1 MAAFQRFSIGML
13 WMLHSV
19 RALSTRPTTKSVSPP
34 LILGNQQLIRS
45 IAAPMVA
52 ASDYAF
58 RCLCRQHGV
67 DLTYTQMLHAKNIV
81 RDQVFVRNHLDFYEF
96 SEPSA
101 DLLQSQKS
109 LLKDT
114 TIHCST
120 IPDLAATTGPLIVQ
134 LAGNDPVM
142 VTEAAQKIYNLHPQI
157 TGFDLNCGCP
167 QAIARKGNY
176 GSFLMEQDNGKTV
189 CEIVKS
195 LRQAVPVPIS
205 VKHRLATDPTHNIP
219 RWLALQD
226 AGVCFITVHGRTLYE
241 NKTAVGPC
249 YTHWIQKAVETLS
262 IPVVAN
268 GGVEHLQDVNQLLQ
282 TTGAAAV
289 MSSEG
294 LLETP
299 YLFRGEPDNVQET
312 LFQVTRDYITWCS
325 QFPPLPGV
333 LGPNGSMTV
342 VKGHVFKFL
351 HRYWSQNV
359 DLRDRLADHS
369 LQTLGQLEVVVD
381 ELYERAVQQGETNS
395 VSWYR
400 RHRKEQVEQDNS
412 VVLTLE
418 ERKAQI
424 RERISQMKKNDQRSV
439 LRLSS

>member
-1 MAAFQRFSIGML
+1 MSALQRFSLGML
-13 WMLHSV
+13 WLLHSA
-19 RALSTRPTTKSVSPP
+19 RALSMRSSKATSP
-34 LILGNQQLIRS
+34 LLVLGDQQIIRS
-45 IAAPMVA
+45 VAAPMVA

-58 RCLCRQHGV
+58 RCLCRQYGV

-81 RDQVFVRNHLDFYEF
+81 RDPVFVRNHLDFYECSAP
-96 SEPSA
+96 SE
-101 DLLQSQKS
+101 DLVQSQKL
-109 LLKDT
+109 LLKD
-114 TIHCST
+114 ST
-120 IPDLAATTGPLIVQ
+120 VRPPLPDVSAAAGPLVVQ
-134 LAGNDPVM
+134 LAGNDPDV
-142 VTEAAQKIYNLHPQI
+142 VAKAARKIYDLNPKI
-157 TGFDLNCGCP
+157 AGFDLNCGCP

-176 GSFLMEQDNGKTV
+176 GSFLMELDNGKTV

-195 LRQAVPVPIS
+195 LRRAVPVPIS
-205 VKHRLATDPTHNIP
+205 VKHRLATDPSHNIP

-249 YTHWIQKAVETLS
+249 HVHWIQTAVQTLS

-268 GGVEHLQDVNQLLQ
+268 GGVERLDDVNQLFH
-282 TTGAAAV
+282 TTGTAAV

-299 YLFRGEPDNVQET
+299 YLFRGEPDNVREAQ
-312 LFQVTRDYITWCS
+312 FQVTRDYLAWCAH
-325 QFPPLPGV
+325 FPPLPGV

-351 HRYWSQNV
+351 HRYWSQNE

-381 ELYERAVQQGETNS
+381 ELFERVTQQGEGES

-400 RHRKEQVEQDNS
+400 RHRKRQAEEEKPVILS
-412 VVLTLE
+412 VE
-418 ERKAQI
+418 ERKAHI
-424 RERISQMKKNDQRSV
+424 KERIYKMKKDQKNV